1 MTEPGFWE
9 AAGGEVAE
17 ALDGLHAIVVV
28 GDDPHQAAEAA
39 LGIARVQARRR
50 RVAVADLAGELPELE
65 RLLPAPAEHG
75 IVDSFTYGV
84 SLSQIAQPV
93 DAAKNLFI
101 LPSGATPIDHATI
114 LPSVRWQRLAGGF
127 REVNALL
134 LAVVPFEAPG
144 LTSLLS
150 GFDGH
155 VAVGGVEVAPPHTL
169 ITRVTGREK
178 LTVPSTPEK
187 TKADEWRDTSEELT
201 APPENSRWSFGRP
214 RVPIFATAA
223 ALIILAAITA
233 LLLNPTRSRE
243 PVPAETPL
251 VADTGDDVAAEAAGA
266 AAAPAD
272 TLPLVTVANP
282 SDSSNATAYSVQ
294 LASHTG
300 MTSALAHVITA
311 ADRAMPAVTFSPV
324 ITGPANA
331 RWYRVLAGA
340 YGDPVSADS
349 LLALLRRRGSLEAA
363 QGEVRHAP
371 FALLVERGV
380 AREQTDIY
388 VRDYRDRGLPA
399 YGLLQTDGTVN
410 IYTGAF
416 ETPEQAAVLLAILR
430 ERGETPQVVYR
441 LGRAF

>member
-9 AAGGEVAE
+9 AAGSEVAQ
-17 ALDGLHAIVVV
+17 ALDGLHAVVVV

-39 LGIARVQARRR
+39 LGIARVHARRR

-65 RLLPAPAEHG
+65 RLLPSPPEHG

-101 LPSGATPIDHATI
+101 LPSGATPMDHAAI

-127 REVNALL
+127 REVDALL
-134 LAVVPFEAPG
+134 LAVVPADAPG

-155 VAVGGVEVAPPHTL
+155 VAVAGAQIAAPHTL
-169 ITRVTGREK
+169 ITRVTGGDRIRP
-178 LTVPSTPEK
+178 PSQVETME
-187 TKADEWRDTSEELT
+187 ADAPLAISEEHA
-201 APPENSRWSFGRP
+201 APPERTRWNFGRH
-214 RVPIFATAA
+214 RVPLLAAAA
-223 ALIILAAITA
+223 ALITLAAITA
-233 LLLNPTRSRE
+233 LLLNPARSRE
-243 PVPAETPL
+243 PNPAETPV
-251 VADTGDDVAAEAAGA
+251 VADTGADVAAEVGGA
-266 AAAPAD
+266 AVAPAD

-282 SDSSNATAYSVQ
+282 ADSANATAYSVQ

-311 ADRAMPAVTFSPV
+311 ADRALPAVTYSPI

-340 YGDPVSADS
+340 YGDPVAADS

-371 FALLVERGV
+371 FALIVERGV

-399 YGLLQTDGTVN
+399 YALLQNDGTVN

-416 ETPEQAAVLLAILR
+416 ETPEQAALLLAILR
-430 ERGETPQVVYR
+430 DRGETPQVVYR